1 MKNDLTGNRFGRLT
15 AIERTGDKRWGC
27 YLWRCL
33 CDCGNSHI
41 AASNSLKSGLVKS
54 CGCLH
59 SEVAAKKSF
68 RHGGYGTRTYK
79 IWGGIIQRCC
89 NKNNNSYSK
98 YGGKGIT
105 VCDSWRDYE
114 TFLSDMGEC
123 PDGASIDR
131 INGNLGYSP
140 DNCRWATTRTQRMNQ
155 SRGTITE
162 DLAERIRAE
171 RAATGKGPKALSE
184 QFGVTVGV
192 VSGVIYL
199 GNLSPSKTS

>member
-171 RAATGKGPKALSE
+171 RAATGKVPKRYLNN
-184 QFGVTVGV
+184 
-192 VSGVIYL
+192 SG
-199 GNLSPSKTS
+199 